1 MREINA
7 ALGIELKTTAL
18 FNYATVRALAG
29 YIETEFAAQLGV
41 AREEAAGKGS
51 RIRERSER
59 LREIIRKRRESMGQP
74 MPAEPERQES
84 ERTADPPPQ
93 NDNAALLQVLRRLQ
107 AGEIGVTQALAE
119 AGE

>member
-1 MREINA
+1 M
-7 ALGIELKTTAL
+7 
-18 FNYATVRALAG
+18 RALAG

-74 MPAEPERQES
+74 MPDAPVAAEPER
-84 ERTADPPPQ
+84 RADPPQ
-93 NDNAALLQVLRRLQ
+93 DDNAALLRVLRRLQ
-107 AGEIGVTQALAE
+107 AGEIGVSEALVE